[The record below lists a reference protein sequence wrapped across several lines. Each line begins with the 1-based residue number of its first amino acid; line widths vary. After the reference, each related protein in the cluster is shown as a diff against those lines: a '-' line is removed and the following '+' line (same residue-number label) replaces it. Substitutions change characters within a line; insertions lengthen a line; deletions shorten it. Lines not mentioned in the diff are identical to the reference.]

1 MASQRLNI
9 GALARLKTFISCLRG
24 DRRGNVAMMFGLS
37 LPVLVMMVMGGV
49 DISRV
54 ATVRA
59 NLQDALDAATLAAAR
74 SPYTSAQ
81 QAQLNAV
88 GLAALKANLRT
99 NPAIVFNEA
108 DVHFTV
114 DANQMVT
121 GSAKVQVK
129 TLVANIVLPPYGKLL
144 DDKLP
149 VTTDAQVERS
159 SKNIEVALVLDIT
172 GSMNNGK
179 IEALQNAA
187 NQLVDIVVQDVQTP
201 FYTKMSLV
209 PYSMGVNLGSY
220 ANGARGTPTGSKANV
235 SAIAWSTGA
244 ERTVTAAT
252 RASKAQITTS
262 TAHGLVAG
270 DTIAIWGATGMTRLN
285 GVAFQVDT
293 VVNATNF
300 TLRNADSRSW
310 TALTGSNARMA
321 KCLRD
326 DCRPRVTANG
336 HGLFVTTPTVN
347 GTVVLEGVQGMD
359 QLNEQPYEISE
370 VTANSFI
377 LNTVGAKA
385 YTSGGKTTCGEYGCE
400 WRVFTSKSGPLRAL
414 RNSTCVSERTGS
426 AAYTDAAPST
436 SRVGYNYPA
445 SPSASEN
452 PCPSARLLPLTSN
465 KADLKS
471 SINGLKIGGST
482 AGHIG
487 ASWGWYTVSPNFN
500 SLWPSSGAGTNDLRT
515 TLKSVILMTD
525 GEFNTPYAQ
534 GVISGDAGSG
544 SGSTADHISVN
555 ATNGDSIAQALR
567 LCSAMK
573 SQGVTVY
580 TVGFQVGKTGA
591 AADMMKNCAT
601 GPDYAYL
608 PESGADL
615 TEAFKAIGRDITRLR
630 IAR

>member
-1 MASQRLNI
+1 
-9 GALARLKTFISCLRG
+9 
-24 DRRGNVAMMFGLS
+24 MMFGLS
-37 LPVLVMMVMGGV
+37 LPVLIMMVMGGV
-49 DISRV
+49 DINRV

-74 SPYTSAQ
+74 SPYTADQ
-81 QAQLNAV
+81 QAELTAV
-88 GLAALKANLRT
+88 GLAALKANLRS
-99 NPAIVFNEA
+99 NPAIVFDEA
-108 DVHFTV
+108 EVHFTV
-114 DANQMVT
+114 DKNQLVT
-121 GSAKVQVK
+121 GAAKVQVK
-129 TLVANIVLPPYGKLL
+129 TLVANIFVPPYGKLM

-149 VTTDAQVERS
+149 VTTNAQVERS

-172 GSMNNGK
+172 GSMDNGK
-179 IEALQNAA
+179 IQALQNAA
-187 NQLVDIVVQDVQTP
+187 NQLVDIVVQDIQTP
-201 FYTKMSLV
+201 FYTRMSLV

-220 ANGARGTPTGSKANV
+220 ANGARGTPTPSKATV
-235 SAIAWSTGA
+235 SAIVWSTGG
-244 ERTVTAAT
+244 ERAITAAT
-252 RASKAQITTS
+252 RAQKAQITTS

-270 DTIAIWGATGMTRLN
+270 DWIAIWDAKGMTRLN
-285 GVAFQVDT
+285 GVAYQVDAVANST
-293 VVNATNF
+293 TF
-300 TLRNADSRSW
+300 TLRNANSSGW
-310 TALTGSNARMA
+310 PALSGSDARMA
-321 KCLRD
+321 KCLRS
-326 DCRPRVTANG
+326 DCRPKVTANG
-336 HGLFVTTPTVN
+336 HSLVVTTASVR
-347 GTVVLEGVQGMD
+347 GTVVLEGVRGMD

-370 VTANSFI
+370 VTSNDFI
-377 LNTVGAKA
+377 LNTVGAKT

-400 WRVFTSKSGPLRAL
+400 WRVFTSKAGPLRAL

-426 AAYTDAAPST
+426 AAYTDASPAT
-436 SRVGYNYPA
+436 ARVSYNYPA
-445 SPSASEN
+445 SPSNSEN

-471 SINGLKIGGST
+471 SISGLKIGGST

-487 ASWGWYTVSPNFN
+487 AAWGWYTVAPNFN
-500 SLWPSSGAGTNDLRT
+500 SLWPSSGAGAYDLRS

-544 SGSTADHISVN
+544 SGATSDHITLN
-555 ATNGDSIAQALR
+555 ATNGDSIAQSLR

-573 SQGVTVY
+573 AQGITVY

-591 AADMMKNCAT
+591 AADLMKNCAT

-615 TEAFKAIGRDITRLR
+615 SEAFKAIGRDITRLR